1 MDGKE
6 TNSRMKKDVAIIGGS
21 AAGFFTAYLLAREG
35 YKVGVYEAEEEIQ
48 SSPRTLIV
56 TSYMQDLIGSLCQG
70 AVVNR
75 VRRYELLADGRVAT
89 VSLSRPDLVIERSKL
104 IKSLEVQAEA
114 NGVQVLKGRRFLSS
128 RPNGKRLTF
137 TISNNGG
144 REPLE
149 ESVNILVGADG
160 AFSKVAQSSGW
171 PKQTTVP
178 ILQAIVEL
186 PNDMPSDT
194 TRIWFVPEDTPYF
207 YWLIPHS
214 QTQGVLGLIGEDKVK
229 GWKSLERFLERKGL
243 APIGFQSARIPLYTR
258 WVPIHR
264 KIGEGHVYLVGDA
277 AGHVKVS
284 TVGGIITGFRG
295 ALCVAEAIIN
305 GGYSRKSLGLRMEL
319 SLHLLMRRVLN
330 HFTEADYARLLN
342 MLKPSTKRSL
352 AAFTRDQACRL
363 LLHVFLRQPQ
373 VLLLGLQSLVRGNY
387 KR

>member
-1 MDGKE
+1 V
-6 TNSRMKKDVAIIGGS
+6 NKDVAIIGGS
-21 AAGFFTAYLLAREG
+21 AAGLFTACLLAREG
-35 YKVGVYEAEEEIQ
+35 HNVRVYEAEEEIT

-56 TSYMQDLIGSLCQG
+56 TSYMQNLMGSLCQG

-89 VSLSRPDLVIERSKL
+89 VSLPRPDLVIERSKL
-104 IKSLEVQAEA
+104 IKNLAVQAEA
-114 NGVQVLKGRRFLSS
+114 NGVQVLKGRRFLSLG
-128 RPNGKRLTF
+128 PNGKGLAFYT
-137 TISNNGG
+137 SNNGG

-160 AFSKVAQSSGW
+160 AFSTVAQSSGW

-178 ILQAIVEL
+178 IVQAIVEL
-186 PNDMPSDT
+186 PKDMPSDT
-194 TRIWFVPEDTPYF
+194 TRIWFAPEDTPYF

-214 QTQGVLGLIGEDKVK
+214 QKQGVLGLIGEEKREA
-229 GWKSLERFLERKGL
+229 WKSLEWFLERKNL
-243 APIGFQSARIPLYTR
+243 VPIEFQSAQIPLYSR

-295 ALCVAEAIIN
+295 ASCVAEAIIN
-305 GGYSRKSLGLRMEL
+305 GGYSQKSLGLRLEL
-319 SLHLLMRRVLN
+319 SLHLLIRRVLN
-330 HFTEADYARLLN
+330 DFTQADYATLFD

-363 LLHVFLRQPQ
+363 LLHVFLRQPR
-373 VLLLGLQSLVRGNY
+373 VLLRGIQSLLMG
-387 KR
+387 K